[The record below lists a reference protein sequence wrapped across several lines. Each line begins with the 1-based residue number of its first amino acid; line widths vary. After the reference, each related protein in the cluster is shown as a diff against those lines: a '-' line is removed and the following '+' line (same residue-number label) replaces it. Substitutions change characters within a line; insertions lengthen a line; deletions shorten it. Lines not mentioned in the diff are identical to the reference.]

1 MGGVKVTRRFL
12 VLLLLAVAI
21 PATAQTFGLSIGTS
35 EPAPCLA
42 LGNLTYRLAAA
53 GARADYTVRID
64 ASALSP
70 DIRIQL
76 SDTPD
81 EADLVLVDDGEKP
94 AKCGAGAA
102 IKSVKIDAQA
112 TAPDLTI
119 GFAALSAPADYRIYV
134 RSGVLEPMA
143 AAALFAASRTAAH
156 KSADRTGSFKL
167 NGSR

>member
-1 MGGVKVTRRFL
+1 MTRRFL
-12 VLLLLAVAI
+12 VLLLLAAAI
-21 PATAQTFGLSIGTS
+21 PATAQTFGVAIGAS

-42 LGNLTYRLAAA
+42 LGNTAYRLAASA
-53 GARADYTVRID
+53 ARADYTVRID
-64 ASALSP
+64 SAALSP

-81 EADLVLVDDGEKP
+81 AADLVLVDDGEKP
-94 AKCGAGAA
+94 PGCGSGAA
-102 IKSVKIDAQA
+102 VRSVKIDLEA

-134 RSGVLEPMA
+134 RSHVLEPTA
-143 AAALFAASRTAAH
+143 AAALFAASRAAAH
-156 KSADRTGSFKL
+156 KPADRTGSFKS